1 MRFMWA
7 SSFSLRLRRRTVVLL
22 TGRADG
28 HNLAHTFAKSVN
40 HAPRGPD
47 CLPGGGW
54 MGSRLIKAEPSAARR
69 AATPAALH
77 KRNSAA
83 KIDKYTCRR
92 AAFGLFGLLLI
103 RFAERST
110 RVNEPLNTPSLA
122 EMTAEIVSAYVSHN
136 AVSTS
141 EISSLIG
148 LVGGRLATLG
158 TEQAEAAVATKPEP
172 AVPVRRSVGKD
183 QITCLMCGKKQ
194 KLLKRHLATAHDLTP
209 DQYRELFALKS
220 DYPMVAPSYAAS
232 RSELALRIGL
242 GRPKKKTRAP
252 KRTAGARAA
261 K

>member
-1 MRFMWA
+1 
-7 SSFSLRLRRRTVVLL
+7 
-22 TGRADG
+22 
-28 HNLAHTFAKSVN
+28 
-40 HAPRGPD
+40 
-47 CLPGGGW
+47 
-54 MGSRLIKAEPSAARR
+54 
-69 AATPAALH
+69 
-77 KRNSAA
+77 
-83 KIDKYTCRR
+83 
-92 AAFGLFGLLLI
+92 
-103 RFAERST
+103 
-110 RVNEPLNTPSLA
+110 LNTPSLA

-141 EISSLIG
+141 EISGLIG
-148 LVGGRLATLG
+148 VVGSRLASLG
-158 TEQAEAAVATKPEP
+158 TEQAEQAVAAKPEP

-242 GRPKKKTRAP
+242 GRPKKKARTSKRAS
-252 KRTAGARAA
+252 TARAA